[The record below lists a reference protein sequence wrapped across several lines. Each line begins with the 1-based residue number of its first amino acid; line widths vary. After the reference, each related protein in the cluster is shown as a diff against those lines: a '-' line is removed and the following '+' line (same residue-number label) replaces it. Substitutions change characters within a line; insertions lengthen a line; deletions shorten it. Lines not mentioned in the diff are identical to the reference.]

1 MLPKRRVLLI
11 SAHPLLSEGL
21 TNMLG
26 ELDDVFLMGPRAV
39 PECTLA
45 DVRACAPDAVLFAA
59 QDMDDPIAN
68 ALLVQILQHIPG
80 LPVIQI
86 GLAGNTAI
94 RVYTS
99 YTLPARSVDLID
111 IMRKFPLQGSDKT
124 AEENAR
130 SKD

>member
-21 TNMLG
+21 ANVLG
-26 ELDDVFLMGPRAV
+26 RLEDVLLMGPRAV
-39 PECTLA
+39 SECTRA
-45 DVRACAPDAVLFAA
+45 EVRASAPDVVLFAA
-59 QDMDDPIAN
+59 QDTDEPTAN

-86 GLAGNTAI
+86 GLAGNTALH
-94 RVYTS
+94 VYTS

-124 AEENAR
+124 AKDNAR
-130 SKD
+130 LKD

>member
-21 TNMLG
+21 ANVLG
-26 ELDDVFLMGPRAV
+26 RLEDVLLMGPRAV
-39 PECTLA
+39 SECTLA
-45 DVRACAPDAVLFAA
+45 EVRASAPDVVLFAA
-59 QDMDDPIAN
+59 QDTDEPTEN

-86 GLAGNTAI
+86 GLAGNTALH
-94 RVYTS
+94 VYTS

-124 AEENAR
+124 AKDNAR
-130 SKD
+130 LKD